1 MLEGKTKIL
10 HLPSS
15 VGGMAWA
22 LSQGEK
28 KIGYESEVL
37 VTDESWLDYPNDRVV
52 RLGSSKI
59 KNTYK
64 LFKEF
69 LQIRS
74 NYDVFHFNF
83 GSSLLNLKK
92 IGLNLFDLPFYPK
105 EKKMFMTFNGCDA
118 RQKYP
123 TMLREKIAA
132 CHDEKCYAGMC
143 NSGRLDRQRRSRIA
157 KATKHIDHIFAV
169 NPDLLYFLPGD
180 KSSFMP
186 YAVIDNSHQEE
197 VVQKNKKFTIV
208 HAPTQRAAK
217 GSDLIISAVQSLQE
231 KDSSIDLNLI
241 ENVPNEKALAF
252 YNQADLIIDQVKI
265 GWYGAF
271 AVECMYMRKPVAV
284 FINKR
289 DLMHVPNEMAAEIP
303 NAFIHINPLNIEE
316 KLKQY
321 IYDPIKL
328 KEVAHYGE
336 SYAQKWHNP
345 INVAKRIK
353 VFMDR

>member
-105 EKKMFMTFNGCDA
+105 EKKMFMT
-118 RQKYP
+118 YS
-123 TMLREKIAA
+123 
-132 CHDEKCYAGMC
+132 GM
-143 NSGRLDRQRRSRIA
+143 
-157 KATKHIDHIFAV
+157 
-169 NPDLLYFLPGD
+169 
-180 KSSFMP
+180 
-186 YAVIDNSHQEE
+186 
-197 VVQKNKKFTIV
+197 
-208 HAPTQRAAK
+208 
-217 GSDLIISAVQSLQE
+217 
-231 KDSSIDLNLI
+231 
-241 ENVPNEKALAF
+241 
-252 YNQADLIIDQVKI
+252 
-265 GWYGAF
+265 
-271 AVECMYMRKPVAV
+271 MRV
-284 FINKR
+284 
-289 DLMHVPNEMAAEIP
+289 
-303 NAFIHINPLNIEE
+303 
-316 KLKQY
+316 
-321 IYDPIKL
+321 
-328 KEVAHYGE
+328 
-336 SYAQKWHNP
+336 
-345 INVAKRIK
+345 
-353 VFMDR
+353 